1 VNRLAPALET
11 LGLRFFRAQSDLLL
25 IFRGA
30 QIDHQVL
37 LREGESFASA
47 SCAVGRVPEPCP
59 PDLARSLLEWNAK
72 RSLARA
78 AISGSDLLILADL
91 PMQGIEPRH
100 VEELVLSVAAAAE
113 DLAQS
118 FFPLLFSDSTGPVS
132 RNLETPPATRSLE
145 GNPPGGSERGVPPAE
160 RVAPEPAPGGSD
172 GEIDWQAED
181 V

>member
-1 VNRLAPALET
+1 
-11 LGLRFFRAQSDLLL
+11 
-25 IFRGA
+25 
-30 QIDHQVL
+30 
-37 LREGESFASA
+37 
-47 SCAVGRVPEPCP
+47 
-59 PDLARSLLEWNAK
+59 
-72 RSLARA
+72 
-78 AISGSDLLILADL
+78 
-91 PMQGIEPRH
+91 MQGIEPRH